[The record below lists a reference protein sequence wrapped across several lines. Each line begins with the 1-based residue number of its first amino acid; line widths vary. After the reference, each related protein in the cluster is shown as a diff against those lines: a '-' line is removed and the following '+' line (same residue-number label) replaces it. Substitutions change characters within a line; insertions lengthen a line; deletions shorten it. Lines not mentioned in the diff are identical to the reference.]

1 MEIPKLIEICCKCG
15 FVHRDDRHSK
25 PLHKQKKLHY
35 HWMPK
40 NNEIVKNNFLLHATI
55 CASCVNSSRIVNWK
69 LYNEQ
74 RKITPL
80 KYYLP
85 MSYNAGLPSKYKYE
99 FDAMYYDQATHFEVE
114 F

>member
-40 NNEIVKNNFLLHATI
+40 NNEIIKNNFLLHSTI

-69 LYNEQ
+69 FYPFESYVPYMAHRI
-74 RKITPL
+74 RKDKI
-80 KYYLP
+80 
-85 MSYNAGLPSKYKYE
+85 SN
-99 FDAMYYDQATHFEVE
+99 
-114 F
+114 